1 MPEDKQL
8 DLRRMTQVDRLIHEP
23 ARTAIMTA
31 LYGCA
36 GASFGFLLSATGLSR
51 GNLSRHASKLAD
63 AGYLVIDKSFRGNM
77 PQTTYHLTRK
87 GETAFKAYRARLR
100 WMLKVTGG

>member
-1 MPEDKQL
+1 MPADIQP
-8 DLRRMTQVDRLIHEP
+8 DLSRMMQVDRLIHEP

-36 GASFGFLLSATGLSR
+36 GASFGFLLTVTGLSR
-51 GNLSRHASKLAD
+51 GNLSRHATRLAD
-63 AGYLVIDKSFRGNM
+63 AGYIVMDKSFRGNI

-87 GETAFKAYRARLR
+87 GEAAFKAYRARLR